1 MSHMS
6 ELAAVAEA
14 EFLEVMEALK
24 DAEEDRYFEIKDEPP
39 EEMSRQE
46 YEENKD
52 CYLCHQKREG

>member
-39 EEMSRQE
+39 ED
-46 YEENKD
+46 YYAD
-52 CYLCHQKREG
+52 